1 MAEIN
6 YNNLYNQLSPMDKLY
21 YDQQFSKNYVP
32 GQENIM
38 LSSQPSYEQMKAAY
52 DAKQKIP
59 KKSFLE
65 SINPFSSASAAEMPT
80 FDLGTGI
87 TNTTAATNM
96 YSPYQDKIMGG
107 VRGDPNPFG
116 YQNQINDFVIDNE
129 DYQEIPG
136 FNFRD
141 APTSLRS
148 RIQNPQ
154 FLNNPRT
161 GFIDNTLMQRG
172 NPGNSIIDKAR
183 SGIGKGF
190 NLGKS
195 AIGGIAS
202 LIAGVPGIGALL
214 GMLPERDYR
223 QNTIDNFYSDPSTRG
238 LMSQIPGMDQYNTV
252 SGGLLNMLTGGEYG
266 EPTKYGLSGAIDKR
280 MATIQKTL
288 GKKKS
293 AVLEQRLKDLQEL
306 KTREAKAL
314 ADAQAKQAANLESQR
329 IGRRPS
335 APSGDGGTKDSG
347 GPTGGYSYDSGGRE
361 GFGYGLKNGG
371 LAGLKRKGFKGGGA
385 DMGDPGRAQERA
397 DRGYG
402 STGGVDRPGNN
413 NNNNNN
419 NMNEILKNVASLNAS
434 NITKPELFLNASN
447 ITKPKLFFNQNLP
460 FNVADLKG
468 KIFMDNILDNDDIQL
483 DSQFSTNLLPG
494 FNTTTKI
501 TEQGIGPTSLSYNN
515 ISALIDQNKN
525 LQNMQYNKGPLSVGY
540 GGDGNYFARL
550 GINFKDGGLAGLL

>member
-1 MAEIN
+1 MAKLPGAYELMATAASPAINFGRGLLGYQDPFITQTMQDRMAELEAGRTKGNIGYEDYGLQTATPGGRFTGGLMDLALNNPVDFGLAGSIGRYSFSPQGRTGLNYDFTPDQDTGSTGNAILDFIN
-6 YNNLYNQLSPMDKLY
+6 RGGL
-21 YDQQFSKNYVP
+21 KNAIS
-32 GQENIM
+32 GIGTAQASE
-38 LSSQPSYEQMKAAY
+38 
-52 DAKQKIP
+52 
-59 KKSFLE
+59 
-65 SINPFSSASAAEMPT
+65 INPQSESLPQPKEA
-80 FDLGTGI
+80 I
-87 TNTTAATNM
+87 
-96 YSPYQDKIMGG
+96 YQDKIMGG

-141 APTSLRS
+141 APTSLMS

-202 LIAGVPGIGALL
+202 LIARVPGIGALL

-252 SGGLLNMLTGGEYG
+252 SGGLLNMLTGGWVKKL
-266 EPTKYGLSGAIDKR
+266 TYGLSGAIDKR

-288 GKKKS
+288 GKQGKKKS

-314 ADAQAKQAANLESQR
+314 ADAKAKQTS
-329 IGRRPS
+329 S
-335 APSGDGGTKDSG
+335 FDPSGPTQASIRSSREDRSGKGQSG
-347 GPTGGYSYDSGGRE
+347 GFTNPGKGSYG
-361 GFGYGLKNGG
+361 
-371 LAGLKRKGFKGGGA
+371 
-385 DMGDPGRAQERA
+385 
-397 DRGYG
+397 
-402 STGGVDRPGNN
+402 
-413 NNNNNN
+413 
-419 NMNEILKNVASLNAS
+419 
-434 NITKPELFLNASN
+434 
-447 ITKPKLFFNQNLP
+447 P
-460 FNVADLKG
+460 F
-468 KIFMDNILDNDDIQL
+468 
-483 DSQFSTNLLPG
+483 S
-494 FNTTTKI
+494 
-501 TEQGIGPTSLSYNN
+501 
-515 ISALIDQNKN
+515 
-525 LQNMQYNKGPLSVGY
+525 
-540 GGDGNYFARL
+540 
-550 GINFKDGGLAGLL
+550 

>member
-1 MAEIN
+1 MA
-6 YNNLYNQLSPMDKLY
+6 
-21 YDQQFSKNYVP
+21 
-32 GQENIM
+32 
-38 LSSQPSYEQMKAAY
+38 
-52 DAKQKIP
+52 
-59 KKSFLE
+59 
-65 SINPFSSASAAEMPT
+65 
-80 FDLGTGI
+80 I
-87 TNTTAATNM
+87 TNL
-96 YSPYQDKIMGG
+96 YQDKIMGG

-141 APTSLRS
+141 APTSLMS
-148 RIQNPQ
+148 RMQNPQ

-238 LMSQIPGMDQYNTV
+238 LMSQIPGMENYNTV
-252 SGGLLNMLTGGEYG
+252 SGGLLNMLTGGKMG
-266 EPTKYGLSGAIDKR
+266 EETTYGLSGAIDKR

-329 IGRRPS
+329 RGRRPGS
-335 APSGDGGTKDSG
+335 GGDGPGTKDSG
-347 GPTGGYSYDSGGRE
+347 GPTGGYSYDSGGRQ

-419 NMNEILKNVASLNAS
+419 NNNMNEILKNVASLNAS
-434 NITKPELFLNASN
+434 NITKPE
-447 ITKPKLFFNQNLP
+447 LFFNQNLP

-501 TEQGIGPTSLSYNN
+501 TEQGIGPTSLSYND

-525 LQNMQYNKGPLSVGY
+525 LQNIQYNKGPLSVGY